1 MDIVI
6 NLLIW
11 AHIMAFVAGGAN
23 SVVGPV
29 IAARL
34 PGATADARDGYYA
47 VMNRLA
53 QVGKVAMVV
62 LLVSGP
68 LILWLKYGGVGGASI
83 WFWIK
88 MALIVVMLAAIIYG
102 GIQFKKAQAG
112 DSAAGE
118 RAEVAHKVTGL
129 AFAGVILAAVFAFA

>member
-11 AHIMAFVAGGAN
+11 AHIMAFVAGGSN

-34 PGATADARDGYYA
+34 PSAAPDVRAGYYA
-47 VMNRLA
+47 VMERLA
-53 QVGKVAMVV
+53 QTGKVAMVV

-68 LILWLKYGGVGGASI
+68 LILWLKYGGLGGASA

-88 MALIVVMLAAIIYG
+88 MVLVVVMLAAIIYG
-102 GIQFKKAQAG
+102 GINAKKAQAG
-112 DSAAGE
+112 DAEGE
-118 RAEVAHKVTGL
+118 RRAGVAHKVTGL
-129 AFAGVILAAVFAFA
+129 AFAGVLLAAVFAFN

>member
-11 AHIMAFVAGGAN
+11 VHILAFVAGGSN

-34 PGATADARDGYYA
+34 PGATPDVRAGYYA
-47 VMNRLA
+47 VMGRLA
-53 QVGKVAMVV
+53 QTGKIAMVV
-62 LLVSGP
+62 LLLSGP
-68 LILWLKYGGVGGASI
+68 AILFLKYGGLAGANS

-88 MALIVVMLAAIIYG
+88 MALIVVMLASIIYG
-102 GIQFKKAQAG
+102 GINAKKAQGGDVEAG
-112 DSAAGE
+112 RTAG
-118 RAEVAHKVTGL
+118 VAHRITGL
-129 AFAGVILAAVFAFA
+129 AFAGVLLAAVFAFN

>member
-11 AHIMAFVAGGAN
+11 AHILAFVAGGSN

-34 PGATADARDGYYA
+34 PGAAPDIRAAYYA
-47 VMNRLA
+47 VMDRLS

-68 LILWLKYGGVGGASI
+68 LILWLKYGGLGGASI

-88 MALIVVMLAAIIYG
+88 MVLVAVMLAAIIYG
-102 GIQFKKAQAG
+102 GINAKKAQGGDVEAG
-112 DSAAGE
+112 RTAG
-118 RAEVAHKVTGL
+118 VAHKVTGL
-129 AFAGVILAAVFAFA
+129 AFAGVLLAAVFAFN